1 VESVDPLQVVMEG
14 KDQEG
19 VEVEDEEVG
28 QIIDF
33 EDDRMIEKL

>member
-1 VESVDPLQVVMEG
+1 MESVDPLQVVMEG